1 MQTNTTPEVLQLAQ
15 QALADSPIYVEHI
28 EGMLFDCAE
37 ALRIGD
43 DQAALFQF
51 ARAADDLDQFTRL
64 IDGIIAVAGQ
74 EQIPTTNAF
83 TGDLRET
90 LRDMESSLKEYDL
103 VTLSDQIEEQL
114 LPLFPRWTTVAVEL
128 EAGIARASC

>member
-1 MQTNTTPEVLQLAQ
+1 
-15 QALADSPIYVEHI
+15 
-28 EGMLFDCAE
+28 
-37 ALRIGD
+37 LRIGD